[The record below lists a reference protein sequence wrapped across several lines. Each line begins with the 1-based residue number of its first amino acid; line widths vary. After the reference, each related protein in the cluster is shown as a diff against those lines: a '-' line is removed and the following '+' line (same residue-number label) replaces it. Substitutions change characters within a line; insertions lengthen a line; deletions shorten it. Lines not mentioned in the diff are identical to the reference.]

1 MVGIKSIDTRV
12 YIYEVQRSIGLQKGM
27 ELKFGGE
34 IVFGFMEFIDEWVFG
49 LKCDFFLYPEIDFI
63 QDEEGV
69 EFLVGLQGEDGTSYF
84 LDASE
89 DFEDVVVELV
99 VGGQFGVVE
108 NNVVEHVFVGV
119 VFLEFVEVF

>member
-1 MVGIKSIDTRV
+1 
-12 YIYEVQRSIGLQKGM
+12 
-27 ELKFGGE
+27 
-34 IVFGFMEFIDEWVFG
+34 
-49 LKCDFFLYPEIDFI
+49 
-63 QDEEGV
+63 
-69 EFLVGLQGEDGTSYF
+69 LQGEDGTSYF